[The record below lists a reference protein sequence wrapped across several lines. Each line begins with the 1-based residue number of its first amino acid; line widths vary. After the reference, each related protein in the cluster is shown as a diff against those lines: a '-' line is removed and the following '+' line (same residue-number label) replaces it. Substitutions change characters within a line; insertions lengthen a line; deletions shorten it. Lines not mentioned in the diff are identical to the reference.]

1 MGFFFLLFQRIP
13 RAVMAVGK
21 NKGLKIGGKK
31 GAKKKIVD
39 PFTRKDWYDI
49 KAPANFKVRDIG
61 KTLVN
66 RTQGTKIASDGL
78 KSRVFEVSLADLQN
92 EDAAERSFRKFR
104 FICDDVQGKNCLCSF
119 YGMSLTS
126 DKLKGV
132 VKKWQ
137 SLIEC
142 YVDAKTT
149 DGYIVRVGCIGFTDR
164 VKSDQKTCY
173 AQSTQIRKIR
183 AKMAEIISREVSN
196 GTVKE
201 LVEKLI
207 PDSIA
212 IDIQKR
218 CRGIYPMQEVH
229 TRKVKVI
236 KRPKLDRN
244 KLMEAHDESGK
255 VTDPKT
261 GETVSRPKYE
271 PKVQETV

>member
-1 MGFFFLLFQRIP
+1 MGLVFQRIP

-31 GAKKKIVD
+31 GAKKKVVD

-78 KSRVFEVSLADLQN
+78 KSRVFEVSLADLQK
-92 EDAAERSFRKFR
+92 EEAAERSFRKFR

-149 DGYIVRVGCIGFTDR
+149 DGYIVRVGVIGFTDSAGR
-164 VKSDQKTCY
+164 SRRPATHSPHRSAKSVP
-173 AQSTQIRKIR
+173 A
-183 AKMAEIISREVSN
+183 
-196 GTVKE
+196 
-201 LVEKLI
+201 
-207 PDSIA
+207 
-212 IDIQKR
+212 
-218 CRGIYPMQEVH
+218 
-229 TRKVKVI
+229 
-236 KRPKLDRN
+236 
-244 KLMEAHDESGK
+244 
-255 VTDPKT
+255 
-261 GETVSRPKYE
+261 
-271 PKVQETV
+271 

>member
-1 MGFFFLLFQRIP
+1 MGLFSFNKYK
-13 RAVMAVGK
+13 VMAVGK
-21 NKGLKIGGKK
+21 NKGLSKGGKK

-49 KAPANFKVRDIG
+49 KAPANFKNRDIG

-78 KSRVFEVSLADLQN
+78 KSRVFEVSLADLQG
-92 EDAAERSFRKFR
+92 EGSAERSFRKFR
-104 FICDDVQGKNCLCSF
+104 FICDDVQGKNCLTSF

-126 DKLKGV
+126 DKLKGI

-142 YVDAKTT
+142 YTDVKTT
-149 DGYIVRVGCIGFTDR
+149 DGYIVRVGVIGFTDR
-164 VKSDQKTCY
+164 AKSDQKTCY

-183 AKMAEIISREVSN
+183 QRMTEIISREVSN
-196 GTVKE
+196 GTIKE

-212 IDIQKR
+212 I
-218 CRGIYPMQEVH
+218 
-229 TRKVKVI
+229 
-236 KRPKLDRN
+236 
-244 KLMEAHDESGK
+244 
-255 VTDPKT
+255 
-261 GETVSRPKYE
+261 
-271 PKVQETV
+271 

>member
-1 MGFFFLLFQRIP
+1 MGLFAPITC
-13 RAVMAVGK
+13 AAMAVGK
-21 NKGLKIGGKK
+21 NKGLKISGKK

-49 KAPANFKVRDIG
+49 KAPACFKVRDIG

-78 KSRVFEVSLADLQN
+78 KSRVFEVSLADLQG
-92 EDAAERSFRKFR
+92 EGSAERSFRKFR
-104 FICDDVQGKNCLCSF
+104 FICDDVQGKNCLTSF

-126 DKLKGV
+126 DKLKGI

-142 YVDAKTT
+142 YTDVKTT
-149 DGYIVRVGCIGFTDR
+149 DGYIVRVGVIGFTDR
-164 VKSDQKTCY
+164 AKSDQKTCY

-183 AKMAEIISREVSN
+183 QRMSEIITREVSN
-196 GTVKE
+196 CSTRE
-201 LVEKLI
+201 LIEKLI
-207 PDSIA
+207 ADSLA
-212 IDIQKR
+212 LDIQKKCR
-218 CRGIYPMQEVH
+218 CIYPMQEVH
-229 TRKVKVI
+229 TLKVKVL

-244 KLMEAHDESGK
+244 KLLELHENSGET

-261 GETVSRPKYE
+261 GEVVKKSGFE
-271 PKVQETV
+271 PKVQESV